1 MTGKRSSRY
10 STRAISACKSFAV
23 VGSGSIGL
31 PVAAGLAAKNVSVI
45 LISRSSTKT
54 PPSGVQLVQV
64 DTSDAAAVTAV
75 LKEHKVDVV
84 ISTIDV
90 GTGEWDVVQ
99 KPIVDAAK
107 AAAVKLYVPSEFG
120 LPTDGHT
127 EERLGGKAKFAGY
140 VKSLGVPYLRIYN
153 GAFIEFLPLFKGPNG
168 KIRVI
173 GKGDTPISF
182 TSIPDIAGEF
192 AHVESP
198 KNKLTHIL
206 SLTGFLVHILTTLP
220 SSELENCTLRIEGDR
235 ATSNEIALKLKTTVD
250 HIDSVEGKGGEFIT
264 HILKLF
270 EAGAGSTGW
279 DEVNKR
285 EGSEG
290 SASGNVLW
298 PGHNWSTIE
307 EVHKL

>member
-1 MTGKRSSRY
+1 M
-10 STRAISACKSFAV
+10 SAYKSFAL
-23 VGSGSIGL
+23 VGGGKIGL
-31 PVAAGLAAKNVSVI
+31 PVATGLAAKNGSVI
-45 LISRSSTKT
+45 LLSRSATKT

-64 DTSDAAAVTAV
+64 DTSNAAAVTAV

-99 KPIVDAAK
+99 KPVVDAAK

-120 LPTDGHT
+120 CPTDGHT
-127 EERLGGKAKFAGY
+127 EGMLGGKAKFAGY
-140 VKSLGVPYLRIYN
+140 VKSLGVPYLRIHN
-153 GAFIEFLPLFKGPNG
+153 GVLTEFLPFFKSPNG

-182 TSIPDIAGEF
+182 TSIPDIAG
-192 AHVESP
+192 
-198 KNKLTHIL
+198 
-206 SLTGFLVHILTTLP
+206 FLVHILTTLAP
-220 SSELENCTLRIEGDR
+220 SELENHILRIEGDR
-235 ATSNEIALKLKTTVD
+235 ATLNEIALKFKTTVD
-250 HIDSVEGKGGEFIT
+250 HIDSVEGKWGEFFT
-264 HILKLF
+264 YMLKSF
-270 EAGAGSTGW
+270 EAGGGSTGW
-279 DEVNKR
+279 DEVNQR